1 LQSPGRFVQDDT
13 SPSADCSNAELYHL
27 ELDDL
32 VLPTLANNYTV
43 AVSMQAPAAQLQ
55 ADAVLF
61 TFGNF
66 AVSVNRPRG
75 KKPVDIGCSSC
86 FAA

>member
-1 LQSPGRFVQDDT
+1 
-13 SPSADCSNAELYHL
+13 
-27 ELDDL
+27 
-32 VLPTLANNYTV
+32 
-43 AVSMQAPAAQLQ
+43 MQAPAAQLQ

-75 KKPVDIGCSSC
+75 KKPVYIGCSSC